1 MHHSAV
7 GACSISIHALRVEGD
22 PYTANAGLYISIS
35 IHTLRVEGDSK
46 SIQSEK
52 ALAFYH

>member
-1 MHHSAV
+1 
-7 GACSISIHALRVEGD
+7 
-22 PYTANAGLYISIS
+22 
-35 IHTLRVEGDSK
+35 VEGDSK

>member
-1 MHHSAV
+1 MSK
-7 GACSISIHALRVEGD
+7 IIDITDKL
-22 PYTANAGLYISIS
+22 NFIS